1 MNKYIKSD
9 IRSGLFM
16 LGAGLGHIV
25 IALINGEINEYKLN
39 IPLESETIA
48 QILQAFDKNISIAF
62 IEDDKVALDIIS
74 DNGIK
79 SVYIYTVEDGCLF
92 RT

>member
-9 IRSGLFM
+9 IKDGFTL
-16 LGAGLGHIV
+16 LGTGLGHIIV
-25 IALINGEINEYKLN
+25 ALINGEINEYKLN
-39 IPLESETIA
+39 IPLESKTIA

-79 SVYIYTVEDGCLF
+79 SVYIYTVEDSCLF